1 MIMDKNT
8 KILLIA
14 GVGLFLLV
22 WLKKS
27 GTMGSGESVT
37 ETRSAAEGWLNGM
50 GNFHN
55 TLNDSINRNINNAT
69 DQVIKLGDKISEWRN
84 SRLNNAREGL
94 RW

>member
-1 MIMDKNT
+1 MDKNT
-8 KILLIA
+8 KILVLV

-22 WLKKS
+22 YLKKS
-27 GTMGSGESVT
+27 GAMGGGESVT
-37 ETRSAAEGWLNGM
+37 ENRSAAEGWLNGM

-69 DQVIKLGDKISEWRN
+69 DQVVKLGEKIAEWRN
-84 SRLNNAREGL
+84 RRLNNAREGL

>member
-1 MIMDKNT
+1 MDKNT
-8 KILLIA
+8 KILILA
-14 GVGLFLLV
+14 GVGVLLLI

-27 GTMGSGESVT
+27 GAMGGGETVT

-69 DQVIKLGDKISEWRN
+69 DQIIKLGDKATEWRTH
-84 SRLNNAREGL
+84 RYNNAQQNL
-94 RW
+94 IW